1 MKIGAGKIIEI
12 MQTSAGHRQAVIQLD
27 GLLLPAPGQ
36 YLQAHR
42 PQDRNQPV
50 GFSLFPGSI
59 DGPDPDANRLTTA
72 PPIPAD
78 WQPGDLLKVRGPLGK
93 GFQLPASTG
102 RLALCAF
109 GEFSD
114 HLLPLARMML
124 DQDGEVALF
133 TDGDF
138 SQLPARVEVN
148 PLSDLADACTW
159 ADLMACAAPVEEFAA
174 AREQLE
180 RLSPLRCETQLLVY
194 GQYPCAGMAE
204 CAVCAF
210 LTRGGQ
216 TRLACQDGPVFDW
229 RQI

>member
-1 MKIGAGKIIEI
+1 
-12 MQTSAGHRQAVIQLD
+12 
-27 GLLLPAPGQ
+27 
-36 YLQAHR
+36 
-42 PQDRNQPV
+42 
-50 GFSLFPGSI
+50 
-59 DGPDPDANRLTTA
+59 
-72 PPIPAD
+72 
-78 WQPGDLLKVRGPLGK
+78 LKLRGPLGK
-93 GFQLPASTG
+93 GFQLPASAG

-109 GEFSD
+109 GEFSE

-124 DQDGEVALF
+124 DQAGEVALF

-159 ADLMACAAPVEEFAA
+159 ADLMACAARVEEFAA
-174 AREQLE
+174 TREQLE

-204 CAVCAF
+204 CGVCAF

>member
-1 MKIGAGKIIEI
+1 MRIGTGKITEI
-12 MQTSAGHRQAVIQLD
+12 MQARGRRQAVIQLD
-27 GLLLPAPGQ
+27 GLSLPAPGQ

-42 PQDRNQPV
+42 PQDRDQPV
-50 GFSLFPGSI
+50 GFSLFAGST
-59 DGPDPDANRLTTA
+59 DFSEPDANRLTTA
-72 PPIPAD
+72 PPIPPN
-78 WQPGDLLKVRGPLGK
+78 WQPGDLLRLRGPLGK
-93 GFQLPASTG
+93 GFQIPANAG

-109 GEFSD
+109 GELSD
-114 HLLPLARMML
+114 HLLPLARIML

-148 PLSDLADACTW
+148 PLSDLVDACKW
-159 ADLMACAAPVEEFAA
+159 ADMLACAVPVEEFST

-180 RLSPLRCETQLLVY
+180 RLSPLRCEAQVLVY
-194 GQYPCAGMAE
+194 GQYPCAGIAE
-204 CAVCAF
+204 CGVCAF
-210 LTRGGQ
+210 WVRGGH